1 MKKISNE
8 FKVGATA
15 LIAIAVFI
23 WLFNYMKGTNIINR
37 ASVYYAVYDEIGGLV
52 ESSPV
57 EINGY
62 KVGTAQSIEFLP
74 GGRLVVKLSI
84 EKDFDLPVNTVAEI
98 TTASILA
105 GMKVQLVL
113 GNGPG
118 TYVSG
123 DTITGRLA
131 VSILDKV
138 ENEFGPIKDK
148 VDKMVTSLDSVIS
161 SINEIMNPEFKKNL
175 NNSMNNLSN
184 TTDDISNILSSKE
197 KELKATID
205 NISTFSKMLAENSDL
220 MGKTFVNLKS
230 VTDSIASADLYTTV
244 QNLKNSLERTSVLL
258 ENLNKGKGTAGQI
271 LTNDSLYINM
281 NNSLESL
288 DLLLIDLKTNPKK
301 YVHFSVFGGK
311 K

>member
-23 WLFNYMKGTNIINR
+23 WLFNYMKGANIINR
-37 ASVYYAVYDEIGGLV
+37 STAYYAVYDKIGGLV

-74 GGRLVVKLSI
+74 DGRLVVKLSI
-84 EKDFDLPVNTVAEI
+84 EKDFDLPENTLAEI

-105 GMKVQLVL
+105 GMKVQLIL

-118 TYVSG
+118 TYVNG
-123 DTITGRLA
+123 DTIQGRLA

-138 ENEFGPIKDK
+138 ETEFGPIKDK
-148 VDKMVTSLDSVIS
+148 VDKMVTSLDSMIS

-175 NNSMNNLSN
+175 NNSMTNLSN

-197 KELKATID
+197 AELKATID
-205 NISTFSKMLAENSDL
+205 NISTFSKMLAENSDM

-244 QNLKNSLERTSVLL
+244 QNLKSSLERTSVLI
-258 ENLNKGKGTAGQI
+258 ENLNEGKGTAGQI

-281 NNSLESL
+281 NSSLESL
-288 DLLLIDLKTNPKK
+288 DLLLKDLKTNPKK